1 VTRHQQVQ
9 YTPGGWQSDADYEDR
24 RRTFQ
29 RILQMLFARKPNA
42 RPEWMRK
49 LPHMASLLEESLYK
63 QAPSHAEYLDELTL
77 KGRLQGLALSMGTK
91 TATWDPAAAAQA
103 AAQQQRQQ
111 QQQAAVSTAA
121 SATAVTAAA
130 AAASTGASSAGG
142 SRSST
147 PSITATAANAATTNS
162 SSSSVSPVRP
172 QLQVDT
178 TTSAAAAADSAVQV
192 QVGAVSGAS
201 VVVPP
206 KSGLSPTAQA
216 GYNMGRWGS
225 AAGAAS
231 TSASATTATAAA
243 GATAIGSIG
252 QYQLPLVSC
261 PFQQPVPCI

>member
-1 VTRHQQVQ
+1 
-9 YTPGGWQSDADYEDR
+9 
-24 RRTFQ
+24 
-29 RILQMLFARKPNA
+29 MLFARKPNA

-121 SATAVTAAA
+121 SATAVTAAGT
-130 AAASTGASSAGG
+130 TGAGSAGG

-147 PSITATAANAATTNS
+147 PSITATAATG
-162 SSSSVSPVRP
+162 
-172 QLQVDT
+172 
-178 TTSAAAAADSAVQV
+178 AAAADSAAQV

-201 VVVPP
+201 VAVPP

-225 AAGAAS
+225 ATGAANTS
-231 TSASATTATAAA
+231 TAATTAAAA
-243 GATAIGSIG
+243 GATATGSIG
-252 QYQLPLVSC
+252 QYQLPLVSYLVILSTKPRSIGSYSRLDRSSC
-261 PFQQPVPCI
+261 HSA